1 MQHEA
6 QPALG
11 TEPPAGRLSRLS
23 AASRRINES
32 LNVDVDAE
40 PQAAMDGARS
50 LARAPY
56 AAIVTL
62 DAGALGPAAP
72 AGVDPGQGCQPAG
85 AAQSWARTARTPGTS
100 LLSLGWDAECRR
112 GS

>member
-32 LNVDVDAE
+32 LNVDTA

-50 LARAPY
+50 LTRAPY

-62 DAGALGPAAP
+62 DAGALGSAAP
-72 AGVDPGQGCQPAG
+72 AIVDPGEGCLPAG
-85 AAQSWARTARTPGTS
+85 AAHPSDAGPHQAWRGRREPQVPLCRTWGF
-100 LLSLGWDAECRR
+100 
-112 GS
+112 